1 MKEEKLG
8 EPAKRAELFLR
19 PLLEMGE
26 AKGFSLFWEV
36 ELAEEAIDPDIDGK
50 GVGPTVRI
58 KENAPGDFWADAGK
72 RLEMSCG
79 LGGRKG
85 MREEK

>member
-1 MKEEKLG
+1 VKEEKLG

-36 ELAEEAIDPDIDGK
+36 ELAEEAIDPNIDGK
-50 GVGPTVRI
+50 GVP
-58 KENAPGDFWADAGK
+58 API
-72 RLEMSCG
+72 RV
-79 LGGRKG
+79 
-85 MREEK
+85 

>member
-1 MKEEKLG
+1 VKEEKLG

-50 GVGPTVRI
+50 GVP
-58 KENAPGDFWADAGK
+58 API
-72 RLEMSCG
+72 RV
-79 LGGRKG
+79 
-85 MREEK
+85 